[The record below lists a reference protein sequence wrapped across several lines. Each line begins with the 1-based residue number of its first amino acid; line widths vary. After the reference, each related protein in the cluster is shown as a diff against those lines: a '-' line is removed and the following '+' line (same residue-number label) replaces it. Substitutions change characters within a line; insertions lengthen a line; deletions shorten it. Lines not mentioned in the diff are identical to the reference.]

1 MLGRGCVR
9 VSRAPA
15 PRSPANPAL
24 LARPRAFLGPFRAG
38 PPPSRSQYSAAGLS
52 HLPSLSTSST
62 PRGVAPPQLRARPRN
77 RPSVCTPFPSLSCY
91 LAGLGV
97 GLFTAVW
104 VSTASLGRLCA
115 LSPCGR
121 RGPHPQLAASDLDS
135 GSRALTPPPLPQ
147 RTRALPARPLPRAG
161 RGELGHL
168 PLLLCSLRAPRTLS
182 LSRSPRRARSRP
194 ARSGLRLLPAP
205 VSAVTALGN
214 MATEGMILT
223 NHDHQIRVGVLTG
236 NRGRRSGTAAAAVA
250 D

>member
-62 PRGVAPPQLRARPRN
+62 PRGVAPPQLRVRPRN

-135 GSRALTPPPLPQ
+135 GSRALTPPPSLSGLAHSRLGLYPAQAAESLATSPSFSARCELPG
-147 RTRALPARPLPRAG
+147 RSRSRALQGERAPGPRAPG
-161 RGELGHL
+161 
-168 PLLLCSLRAPRTLS
+168 
-182 LSRSPRRARSRP
+182 
-194 ARSGLRLLPAP
+194 SGFSRLLS
-205 VSAVTALGN
+205 V
-214 MATEGMILT
+214 
-223 NHDHQIRVGVLTG
+223 R
-236 NRGRRSGTAAAAVA
+236 
-250 D
+250 